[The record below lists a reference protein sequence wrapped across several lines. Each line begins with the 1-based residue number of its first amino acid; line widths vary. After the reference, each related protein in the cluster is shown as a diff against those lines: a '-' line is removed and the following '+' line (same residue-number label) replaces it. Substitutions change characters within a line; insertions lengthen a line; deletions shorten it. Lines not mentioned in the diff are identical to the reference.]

1 MGNKIFAI
9 GVLMMSGFIIA
20 CTNST
25 RATGNAEIVKSETHE
40 GINYN
45 AQNAETRKVT
55 EQIKLFRSK
64 SENGDPDFGSKVMV
78 FDASMDM
85 KRIQAALDAVH
96 AQQQHNQFTAERYA
110 FLFKPGKYKLTI
122 DVDYYVQAAGLGML
136 PGDVVIEGAVQS
148 KAVTRDNN
156 VTVMFWRSA
165 ENFLVDARQ
174 KVYWAVSQAAPLR
187 RMHIKNDLQF
197 DRGGWASGGF
207 LANSIVEGSAGTHS
221 GQQWFTRNSRFDSWV
236 GVNWNATFVGVENAP
251 QEKWGERPYTV
262 VDKTPI
268 VREKPFLAI
277 DKEGHYGVFV
287 PDVRRDVKGVS
298 WENEQEQGR
307 FFSINDFYIAKP
319 EVDTAATI
327 NAALKR
333 GNKLLLTPGVYKTG
347 EAIQVSNP
355 HSIILGLG
363 LATIMPQTGKPAL
376 LTADVDG
383 IIIAGIMLDAGPVN
397 SPVLLQVG
405 ERGSGNDHS
414 MDPTTIHDVYCRVGG
429 PAAASADIC
438 VEINSSNVVADHFWL
453 WRADHGVDAT
463 WEDTKSKNGI
473 IVNGDDVTIYGLFNE
488 HFQEYQTLWN
498 GERGETY
505 FYQCEIPYDPP
516 TQQQWM
522 SGATLGYAG
531 YKVAGGVQ
539 QHRAF
544 GLGIYSFFRNEVILE
559 NAIETPQGD
568 AIEITHSV
576 NFSSR
581 KGGIKHHLNGDGV
594 STYKQPAGAR
604 FYKWPG
610 EQNKY

>member
-1 MGNKIFAI
+1 MRVNKIFAI
-9 GVLMMSGFIIA
+9 SVLMMPGFIIA
-20 CTNST
+20 CSNGT
-25 RATGNAEIVKSETHE
+25 RATGNAETVKSETHE
-40 GINYN
+40 NINYN
-45 AQNAETRKVT
+45 AQNPETRKVT

-78 FDASMDM
+78 FDPSMDM
-85 KRIQAALDAVH
+85 KKIQTALDAVH
-96 AQQQHNQFTAERYA
+96 DQQQHNQFTAERYA

-165 ENFLVDARQ
+165 ENFLVDARE

-221 GQQWFTRNSRFDSWV
+221 GQQWFTRNSRFESWV

-251 QEKWGERPYTV
+251 QENWGERPYTV

-277 DKEGHYGVFV
+277 NKDGHYGVFV
-287 PDVRRDVKGVS
+287 PDIGTDVKGVS

-333 GNKLLLTPGVYKTG
+333 GNKLLLTPGVYRTD

-383 IIIAGIMLDAGPVN
+383 IIIAGIMIDAGPVN

-405 ERGSGNDHS
+405 ERGSGNDHAK
-414 MDPTTIHDVYCRVGG
+414 DPTTIHDVYCRVGG
-429 PAAASADIC
+429 PAGASADIC
-438 VEINSSNVVADHFWL
+438 VEINSSNVIADHFWL

-498 GERGETY
+498 GERGATY

-522 SGATLGYAG
+522 SGATPGYAG

-539 QHRAF
+539 QHKAF
-544 GLGIYSFFRNEVILE
+544 GLGIYSFFHNEIILE

-610 EQNKY
+610 EQK

>member
-1 MGNKIFAI
+1 MRVNKIFAI
-9 GVLMMSGFIIA
+9 SVLMMPGFIIA
-20 CTNST
+20 CSNGT
-25 RATGNAEIVKSETHE
+25 RATGNAEIVKSETYA

-45 AQNAETRKVT
+45 AQNPETRKVT
-55 EQIKLFRSK
+55 EQIKIFRSK

-78 FDASMDM
+78 FDPSMDM
-85 KRIQAALDAVH
+85 KKIQTALDAVH
-96 AQQQHNQFTAERYA
+96 DQQQHNQFTAERYA

-165 ENFLVDARQ
+165 ENFLVDASK

-221 GQQWFTRNSRFDSWV
+221 GQQWFTRNSRFDSWF

-277 DKEGHYGVFV
+277 NKDGHYGVFV
-287 PDVRRDVKGVS
+287 PDIGTDVKGVS

-333 GNKLLLTPGVYKTG
+333 GNKLLLTPGVYRTD

-383 IIIAGIMLDAGPVN
+383 IIIAGIMIDAGPVN

-405 ERGSGNDHS
+405 ERGSGNDHAK
-414 MDPTTIHDVYCRVGG
+414 DPTTIHDVYCRVGG
-429 PAAASADIC
+429 PAGASADIC
-438 VEINSSNVVADHFWL
+438 VEINSSNVIADHFWL

-498 GERGETY
+498 GERGATY

-522 SGATLGYAG
+522 SGATPGYAG

-539 QHRAF
+539 QHKAF
-544 GLGIYSFFRNEVILE
+544 GLGIYSFFHNEIILE

-610 EQNKY
+610 EQK